1 MKRTSLVDSDRRP
14 GSGYFGRV
22 FRPKPATS
30 LECPVK
36 DPNLTGQI
44 VSACGMPRSLGA
56 PYFSTH
62 YWARIC
68 CATDSRASRL
78 AKPAS
83 RLLIAGQAATLT
95 IQVDEGLLCMV
106 RHGA

>member
-30 LECPVK
+30 LGCPGK

-44 VSACGMPRSLGA
+44 VSGCGMPRSLGA
-56 PYFSTH
+56 PYFS
-62 YWARIC
+62 R
-68 CATDSRASRL
+68 
-78 AKPAS
+78 
-83 RLLIAGQAATLT
+83 IAGLAFAAPRTLGPADLPS
-95 IQVDEGLLCMV
+95 QPLGFL
-106 RHGA
+106 